1 MTDWRTFLDTLMAA
15 TKVEDV
21 RFALAEVRADAGVK
35 VVPFGRRENNRGAIE
50 VATDPARSLIERVTN
65 AHDALL
71 EYEHA
76 RHKGLPV
83 CLSPRE
89 AAEAWLEVP
98 MKGGLSALTPKQR
111 QNLAGD
117 TVLRLDPGEG
127 WQSRILTVVDRGSG
141 IAPENME
148 GTILS
153 LNESNKI
160 QKHYLAGTYGQGGSS
175 TLAFSRFVLIASRV
189 AGGSSVAFTLVWYED
204 LPADQFKTGRYVYL
218 TDGGAIPIVGAA
230 EGDPERGTTIRH
242 FGYDL
247 TTYTASIGPKS
258 LYGALQRVMFD
269 PVAPIRFENSVAG
282 WNRTIKGSRNA
293 LNGAVDQDD
302 ENAKGPEIDYR
313 LPMFNLS
320 LGEHGEIGVEYWVLA
335 RSVGKD
341 GKASNNRPSR
351 AFVDEA
357 KPIVFTHNGQN
368 QGELS
373 GRIVKKDADLPFLQA
388 QGRLIVHVNCDR
400 LSPAAKRKLFSS
412 TREQWKEGFV
422 HETIQTEIVNLLK
435 SDDELRRL
443 NEEARDQSL
452 KDKDESAKKQIQRQV
467 AKMLRLVG
475 PALAEAGGTKKEG
488 SGEQSKP
495 KSGAKKTPEPIEARD
510 PPTFIRIVADEDEPI
525 EFYAGQRRYV
535 RIETDANSDYHDPD
549 DPKKSRLNVAVG
561 DDLEVF
567 GTSPLSGGRMRI
579 GVRAKAD
586 VAIGTNGSVR
596 VELYR
601 PGASALSDERDYR
614 IVEQPKP
621 KEGENQTAFPQFELI
636 PVDGPDDENWMYVT
650 GEADDRDV
658 KRHASGAQMTE
669 GTLYVYYST
678 AFPRFANEKRRLEAS
693 NPALAHSFQRRYE
706 LWLAVHALLKHE
718 DEANATAEIDDDGEV
733 AQEIKRQERCRLA
746 AVATMM
752 AAQEV
757 KSGIAL
763 GEDEAAA

>member
-1 MTDWRTFLDTLMAA
+1 MVDWRELLDCTMNA
-15 TKVEDV
+15 TKVE
-21 RFALAEVRADAGVK
+21 EVRAALAAARADASVK

-71 EYEHA
+71 EHEHA
-76 RHKGLPV
+76 QHKGVPV
-83 CLSPRE
+83 CMSPRE
-89 AAEAWLEVP
+89 AAEAWLDVP

-117 TVLRLDPGEG
+117 TVLKLDPGEG

-141 IAPENME
+141 IAAADME

-175 TLAFSRFVLIASRV
+175 TLAFSRFVLIASRA
-189 AGGSSVAFTLVWYED
+189 AGSDQVAFTLVWYED

-218 TDGGAIPIVGAA
+218 TDDGSIPVVPAV
-230 EGDPERGTTIRH
+230 EGEPDRGTTIRH

-302 ENAKGPEIDYR
+302 ENAKGPDVDYR

-335 RSVGKD
+335 RSMKD

-351 AFVDEA
+351 AFVDEV

-373 GRIVKKDADLPFLQA
+373 GRIIKKDADLPFLQA
-388 QGRLIVHVNCDR
+388 QGRLIVHINCDR

-422 HETIQTEIVNLLK
+422 HETIQSEIVSLLK

-452 KDKDESAKKQIQRQV
+452 KDKDESAKKQIQKQV

-475 PALAEAGGTKKEG
+475 PALAEAAGTKKEG
-488 SGEQSKP
+488 GGDPPKP
-495 KSGAKKTPEPIEARD
+495 KLGTKKVPEPIETQD
-510 PPTFIRIVADEDEPI
+510 PPTFIRIVSDEDEPI
-525 EFYAGQRRYV
+525 QFHAGQRRYV
-535 RIETDANSDYHDPD
+535 RIETDANSDYHDPG
-549 DPKKSRLNVAVG
+549 DPQKSRLNVAVG

-586 VAIGTNGSVR
+586 VAIGTKGSVR

-614 IVEQPKP
+614 IVEPPKP
-621 KEGENQTAFPQFELI
+621 KEGENQTTFPQFELI
-636 PVDGPDDENWMYVT
+636 PVDGPDDENWTYVT
-650 GEADDRDV
+650 DQADDRDV
-658 KRHASGAQMTE
+658 KRHASGAEMTE

-678 AFPRFANEKRRLEAS
+678 AFPRFANERRRLEAS
-693 NPALAHSFQRRYE
+693 NPAMAHSFQRRYE

-718 DEANATAEIDDDGEV
+718 DETTSGAEVDDESDS
-733 AQEIKRQERCRLA
+733 AQELKRQERCRLA
-746 AVATMM
+746 AVAAMM

-757 KSGIAL
+757 KSGVAL
-763 GEDEAAA
+763 EDDEAAA

>member
-1 MTDWRTFLDTLMAA
+1 MVDWRNFLDSLLTA
-15 TKVEDV
+15 TKIEQVSAAIAAARGD
-21 RFALAEVRADAGVK
+21 DSVK

-71 EYEHA
+71 EHEHS
-76 RHKGLPV
+76 RHKGVPV
-83 CLSPRE
+83 CRSPRE

-141 IAPENME
+141 IAPEEME

-175 TLAFSRFVLIASRV
+175 TLAFSRFVLIASR
-189 AGGSSVAFTLVWYED
+189 ASGSNLVAFTMVWYED

-218 TDGGAIPIVGAA
+218 TDNGAIPVVDAA
-230 EGDPERGTTIRH
+230 ETDAERGTTIRH

-269 PVAPIRFENSVAG
+269 PVAPIRFENRVHD

-302 ENAKGPEIDYR
+302 ESAKGPDIDYR

-320 LGEHGEIGVEYWVLA
+320 LGEYGEIGVEYWVLA

-422 HETIQTEIVNLLK
+422 HETIQAEIVSLLK

-452 KDKDESAKKQIQRQV
+452 KDKDDSAKKQIQKQV

-475 PALAEAGGTKKEG
+475 PALAEASGTKKDG
-488 SGEQSKP
+488 SGNATKP
-495 KSGAKKTPEPIEARD
+495 KPGTKKVPEPIETRD

-525 EFYAGQRRYV
+525 GFHAGQRRYV

-549 DPKKSRLNVAVG
+549 DAKKSRLNVAVG
-561 DDLEVF
+561 NDLEVF
-567 GTSPLSGGRMRI
+567 GTSLLI
-579 GVRAKAD
+579 
-586 VAIGTNGSVR
+586 
-596 VELYR
+596 
-601 PGASALSDERDYR
+601 SAES
-614 IVEQPKP
+614 
-621 KEGENQTAFPQFELI
+621 
-636 PVDGPDDENWMYVT
+636 
-650 GEADDRDV
+650 
-658 KRHASGAQMTE
+658 
-669 GTLYVYYST
+669 
-678 AFPRFANEKRRLEAS
+678 
-693 NPALAHSFQRRYE
+693 
-706 LWLAVHALLKHE
+706 
-718 DEANATAEIDDDGEV
+718 
-733 AQEIKRQERCRLA
+733 
-746 AVATMM
+746 
-752 AAQEV
+752 
-757 KSGIAL
+757 
-763 GEDEAAA
+763 

>member
-1 MTDWRTFLDTLMAA
+1 MADWRKFLDDLMTAA
-15 TKVEDV
+15 KIEEV
-21 RFALAEVRADAGVK
+21 RSAIAVVRADTNVK

-76 RHKGLPV
+76 RHNGLPV
-83 CLSPRE
+83 CRSPRE
-89 AAEAWLEVP
+89 AAEAWLDVP

-127 WQSRILTVVDRGSG
+127 WQSRILTVIDRGSG
-141 IAPENME
+141 IAPGDME

-175 TLAFSRFVLIASRV
+175 TLAFSRFVLIASR
-189 AGGSSVAFTLVWYED
+189 AADSSEIAFTVVWYED
-204 LPADQFKTGRYVYL
+204 LPADQYKTGRYVYL
-218 TDGGAIPIVGAA
+218 TDNGAIPVVTAAGA
-230 EGDPERGTTIRH
+230 DPERGTTIRH

-269 PVAPIRFENSVAG
+269 PVAPIRFENAVAG

-313 LPMFNLS
+313 IPMFNLS

-335 RSVGKD
+335 RSLGKD

-388 QGRLIVHVNCDR
+388 QGRLIVHVSCDR
-400 LSPAAKRKLFSS
+400 LAPAAKRKLFSS

-422 HETIQTEIVNLLK
+422 YETIQAEIVNILK

-475 PALAEAGGTKKEG
+475 PALAEAAGTKKEG
-488 SGEQSKP
+488 GGDPPKP
-495 KSGAKKTPEPIEARD
+495 KLGPKKLPEPIE
-510 PPTFIRIVADEDEPI
+510 T
-525 EFYAGQRRYV
+525 
-535 RIETDANSDYHDPD
+535 H
-549 DPKKSRLNVAVG
+549 
-561 DDLEVF
+561 
-567 GTSPLSGGRMRI
+567 
-579 GVRAKAD
+579 
-586 VAIGTNGSVR
+586 
-596 VELYR
+596 
-601 PGASALSDERDYR
+601 
-614 IVEQPKP
+614 
-621 KEGENQTAFPQFELI
+621 
-636 PVDGPDDENWMYVT
+636 
-650 GEADDRDV
+650 
-658 KRHASGAQMTE
+658 
-669 GTLYVYYST
+669 
-678 AFPRFANEKRRLEAS
+678 
-693 NPALAHSFQRRYE
+693 
-706 LWLAVHALLKHE
+706 
-718 DEANATAEIDDDGEV
+718 
-733 AQEIKRQERCRLA
+733 
-746 AVATMM
+746 
-752 AAQEV
+752 
-757 KSGIAL
+757 
-763 GEDEAAA
+763 